1 MESTTGLIATNR
13 VDTGVIYGV
22 VKERVRQIENRDF
35 FPDSQNKTNAINL
48 QQLKHPKTPTTV
60 ITPVE
65 AIPASS
71 SKGTD
76 KPITIKNDI
85 RDHSPTL
92 INKNNTN
99 SNNKEGESQIK
110 MLNSSPP
117 TPESTDTPSG
127 IDNNDTKKLS
137 ANKRGKF
144 RRDRNSKVKQFENSS
159 ECIDSIDTAND
170 TKPDEIASNLIDTTN
185 SDKPSERKERRGRR
199 SNRSFE
205 DEVNNKELT
214 ETKERRGR
222 RSNRYKSPED
232 EVNNFKSEEKPNRR
246 RRDERSK
253 VLKDTTQAEDT
264 TNNQDIQ
271 NNEGNRHIKD
281 NTQIADI
288 DATLEQEPERSK
300 REKGESKRERNK
312 SKRERNNINLQSNRK
327 ICHGDEHSN
336 EDEDN
341 DNSLINTQVVNHFL
355 QNDLNKSTE
364 LTVSIKSTESKEGSK
379 RRRGRSSRKHDV
391 EIDDDLAKKLKEE
404 RRLKKELKREE
415 KRKQRQKEIQEEKE
429 EKKKERK
436 KIREQQLKDKQ
447 DRILE
452 IKERRAK
459 RGKLD
464 LSNSNAIEI
473 QTEDKEKFKYKHE
486 IMKSEKELQEEIELS
501 LLDDIIN
508 KTENLSI
515 NTNIKLSSDSTINKQ
530 MDGDDKIDNQKVDLS
545 EGIFNFTKS
554 QPVNLLDI
562 SEIEF

>member
-1 MESTTGLIATNR
+1 MGTTTGLVTTNT
-13 VDTGVIYGV
+13 VDMGVSYGV
-22 VKERVRQIENRDF
+22 VKERVRQIENRDSCL
-35 FPDSQNKTNAINL
+35 DLQNKSNAVDL
-48 QQLKHPKTPTTV
+48 QLKHPKAQTRV
-60 ITPVE
+60 ITPVG
-65 AIPASS
+65 AITASS
-71 SKGTD
+71 SKVTD
-76 KPITIKNDI
+76 KPIAIKSDI
-85 RDHSPTL
+85 RDHYSTL
-92 INKNNTN
+92 ISKNNNNTD
-99 SNNKEGESQIK
+99 NKEGESQIK

-137 ANKRGKF
+137 SNKRGKF

-170 TKPDEIASNLIDTTN
+170 TKPDEIASDIIDTTN
-185 SDKPSERKERRGRR
+185 NDKLSERKRR
-199 SNRSFE
+199 SSRKSNRASE
-205 DEVNNKELT
+205 DEVNNKGLT

-232 EVNNFKSEEKPNRR
+232 EVNNINSEGKPNRR
-246 RRDERSK
+246 RRYERLK
-253 VLKDTTQAEDT
+253 VLKDTTQVEDT
-264 TNNQDIQ
+264 TNNHDIQ
-271 NNEGNRHIKD
+271 DNEGNTHIKD
-281 NTQIADI
+281 NTQIEDI
-288 DATLEQEPERSK
+288 DTTLKQEPERSK

-312 SKRERNNINLQSNRK
+312 LKRERNNINLQSNRK
-327 ICHGDEHSN
+327 IRDGNEHSN

-341 DNSLINTQVVNHFL
+341 DNFLINTQVANHFL

-364 LTVSIKSTESKEGSK
+364 LTVSIISTESKVGSK
-379 RRRGRSSRKHDV
+379 RRGRYSRRKVDV
-391 EIDDDLAKKLKEE
+391 EIDDDMAKKLKEE

-447 DRILE
+447 DRTLE
-452 IKERRAK
+452 MKERREK

-464 LSNSNAIEI
+464 LSNSNCIEI
-473 QTEDKEKFKYKHE
+473 QAEDKEKFKYKHE
-486 IMKSEKELQEEIELS
+486 RIKSEKELQEEIELS

-515 NTNIKLSSDSTINKQ
+515 NTNIKLSSDSTINKET
-530 MDGDDKIDNQKVDLS
+530 DGDNKIENSKIDLS
-545 EGIFNFTKS
+545 EGNFNFTKS

-562 SEIEF
+562 SGIEF